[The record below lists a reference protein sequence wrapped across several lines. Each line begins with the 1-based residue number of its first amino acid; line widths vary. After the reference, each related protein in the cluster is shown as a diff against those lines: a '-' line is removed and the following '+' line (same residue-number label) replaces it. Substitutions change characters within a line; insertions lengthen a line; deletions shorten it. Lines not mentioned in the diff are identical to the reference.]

1 MGEEQ
6 PLQQVQF
13 AEALPDRG
21 FVVFKLEKAFAI
33 HSGAFGTG
41 ATPTKE
47 QGSSAPDSTVPFS
60 SALTTQGEDTKL
72 QLVFPEKQ
80 VALFRSNY
88 FSSR

>member
-21 FVVFKLEKAFAI
+21 SVVFKLEKAFAI
-33 HSGAFGTG
+33 QSEAFGTG

-47 QGSSAPDSTVPFS
+47 QGSSAPSTVPFS
-60 SALTTQGEDTKL
+60 SALTTQRKDTLL
-72 QLVFPEKQ
+72 QFVFPGNQ
-80 VALFRSNY
+80 QALFRSI
-88 FSSR
+88 